1 MSTVEV
7 VVVGA
12 SGLGRETVDVI
23 EAMAAAAR
31 TTETDKAEISVL
43 GVVDDS
49 PSDLNLERLAQ
60 RGVDYLGTVDD
71 FLSRPLATPGRENDV
86 RFCIGISN
94 SGVRKKIA
102 EKFAA
107 AGYEP
112 FTAIHPTVVLGANN
126 RIGKGSVLC
135 AGVIVTT
142 NVTIG
147 PYAHVNLA
155 VTLGHDV
162 ILREYVSINPIA
174 AISGETEIGAGVL
187 IGTQA
192 TILQGLSIGEGA
204 TIGAGALVTKDVPAG
219 VIAKGVPARW

>member
-1 MSTVEV
+1 MSTEAQSKRVEV

-23 EAMAAAAR
+23 EAMAAAADG
-31 TTETDKAEISVL
+31 TQITVL
-43 GVVDDS
+43 GVVDDF
-49 PSDLNLERLAQ
+49 PSETNLERLT
-60 RGVDYLGTVDD
+60 RRSVDYLGTVDE
-71 FLSRPLATPGRENDV
+71 FLAARADDDRIKP

-94 SGVRKKIA
+94 SRVRKMIA
-102 EKFAA
+102 EKFEA

-112 FTAIHPTVVLGANN
+112 FTAIHPTVVLGADN

-142 NVTIG
+142 NVTIE
-147 PYAHVNLA
+147 PYAHVNLS

-192 TILQGLSIGEGA
+192 IVLQGLRVGEES
-204 TIGAGALVTKDVPAG
+204 TIGAGALVTKDVPVG
-219 VIAKGVPARW
+219 VVAKGVPARW